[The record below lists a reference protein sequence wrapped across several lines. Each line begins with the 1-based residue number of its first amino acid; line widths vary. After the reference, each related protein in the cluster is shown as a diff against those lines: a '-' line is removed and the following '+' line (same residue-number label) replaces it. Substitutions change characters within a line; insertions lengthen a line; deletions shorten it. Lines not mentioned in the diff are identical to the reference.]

1 MGASKKIRMALL
13 DKDIQQK
20 ELAERLG
27 YEGKNTIY
35 NMMKRDNMTYAVVE
49 KWADAIGCDVV
60 LRDRASGKIYD

>member
-60 LRDRASGKIYD
+60 LRDRASGKIYE